1 MPFKQLWCRDTLH
14 KHSGTRLH
22 VPNVMLSDDPIPSQT
37 YVKLLVLSRPPL
49 TSALPERGDRSA
61 SCGRASEALAPCP
74 THSAQLRAQTVFF
87 LGGVRLSNNPYTRV
101 KGAWSWNF
109 TCRVYGYDYPNRTI
123 LGLFWSV
130 YVTILGIHPP
140 KSKISAVLEK
150 LEGGPKSPIATWGTF
165 GIPKRNVYRRCK
177 MHPRLPVL
185 CGKWRL
191 TMLDARL

>member
-101 KGAWSWNF
+101 NPSSRL
-109 TCRVYGYDYPNRTI
+109 TTYGSLT
-123 LGLFWSV
+123 V
-130 YVTILGIHPP
+130 PP
-140 KSKISAVLEK
+140 KKNPKTMVGAGSLRSRTRRSPSIRTGGGYSLAHMWKGSGCVSGTRWAIRSNAV
-150 LEGGPKSPIATWGTF
+150 
-165 GIPKRNVYRRCK
+165 
-177 MHPRLPVL
+177 
-185 CGKWRL
+185 
-191 TMLDARL
+191 